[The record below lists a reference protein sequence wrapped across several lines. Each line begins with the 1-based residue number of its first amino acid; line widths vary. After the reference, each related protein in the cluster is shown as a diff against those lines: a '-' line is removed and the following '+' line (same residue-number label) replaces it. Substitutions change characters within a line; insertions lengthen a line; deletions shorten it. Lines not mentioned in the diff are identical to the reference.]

1 MKCRTC
7 QTEFH
12 SPVQTFN
19 VLGITIKLRP
29 INCTRCI
36 ALAITDRRTSPAPKT
51 TTTDLFA

>member
-19 VLGITIKLRP
+19 VLGLTIKLRP

-36 ALAITDRRTSPAPKT
+36 ALAITSRRTSPAPKT
-51 TTTDLFA
+51 TTDLFA